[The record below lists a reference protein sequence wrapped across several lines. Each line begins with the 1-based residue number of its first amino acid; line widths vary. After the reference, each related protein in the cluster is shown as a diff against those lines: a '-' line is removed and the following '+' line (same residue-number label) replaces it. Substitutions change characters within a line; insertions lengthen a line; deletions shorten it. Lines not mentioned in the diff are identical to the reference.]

1 MSSDQIQLSVPASD
15 YAELRSALC
24 KVGCGNAPDASE
36 ASVLMRLMEK
46 LEDAYDQQFGIGKHF
61 GMGNKS

>member
-24 KVGCGNAPDASE
+24 KVGCGNAPDPSE
-36 ASVLMRLMEK
+36 ASILMRLMEK
-46 LEDAYDQQFGIGKHF
+46 LEDARDQQL
-61 GMGNKS
+61 GMGNKSWVPM